1 MNGSG
6 KTVLSGLISRNCKAL
21 CLTERFPSEWLK
33 YLTRTIY
40 EVIIIEGAD
49 DLDEKSTSL
58 FLNKIEND
66 SHYHNCIVIFIIQ
79 SKIPNFLL
87 RIKDLRL
94 ITIYNI
100 AN

>member
-1 MNGSG
+1 M
-6 KTVLSGLISRNCKAL
+6 
-21 CLTERFPSEWLK
+21 TERFPSDWLK

-40 EVIIIEGAD
+40 EVIIIDGAD

-58 FLNKIEND
+58 FLNKIEDD
-66 SHYHNCIVIFIIQ
+66 SRYHNSTVIFIIQ

-87 RIKDLRL
+87 RIKGLRL
-94 ITIYNI
+94 ITICNI